1 MLLRRVI
8 THVRKQEWT
17 AVALDFVIVVAGVV
31 IGIQVSNWN
40 AARVDADVERAL
52 MVSLQRDFETITVG
66 DTERYARTI
75 AAPENLAHLIVAVRS
90 GVEPEP
96 DIVWAGLEA
105 AMTGYASTRASPTY
119 DELLATARLSRLT
132 NAELRRRLYEFE
144 RSRGFEGE
152 VTSYVSA
159 ISRGSALYQHVDL
172 DPFHFDYG
180 VAGIYRWEG
189 VVQTGP
195 LLQELLQPVQ
205 AKAYWRAQSRDH
217 AEAVLALIEADLD
230 R

>member
-8 THVRKQEWT
+8 AHVRKQEWT

-52 MVSLQRDFETITVG
+52 MVSLQRDFETITEG
-66 DTERYARTI
+66 DTERYERTI

-90 GVEPEP
+90 GVEADP

-119 DELLATARLSRLT
+119 DELLATGRLSRLT

-159 ISRGSALYQHVDL
+159 ISSGSALYQHVDL

-189 VVQTGP
+189 VVQTAP

-205 AKAYWRAQSRDH
+205 AKAYWRAQSREH
-217 AEAVLALIEADLD
+217 AEAVLAMIEADLD
-230 R
+230 G

>member
-8 THVRKQEWT
+8 AHVRKQEWT
-17 AVALDFVIVVAGVV
+17 AVALDFLIVVVGVV

-40 AARVDADVERAL
+40 AARVDADVERTL
-52 MVSLQRDFETITVG
+52 MVSLQRDFETITEG
-66 DTERYARTI
+66 DLERYERTI
-75 AAPENLAHLIVAVRS
+75 AAPEDLAHLIMAVRS
-90 GVEPEP
+90 GVEPAPE
-96 DIVWAGLEA
+96 IVWAGLEA

-119 DELLATARLSRLT
+119 DELLATGRLSRLT

-152 VTSYVSA
+152 INSILSA
-159 ISRGSALYQHVDL
+159 ISSGSALYQHVDI

-180 VAGIYRWEG
+180 VAGEYRWEG
-189 VVQTGP
+189 VAQTGP

-205 AKAYWRAQSRDH
+205 AKAYWRSQSREH

-230 R
+230 N